1 MSEGTCMV
9 FFRSGAVALDD
20 AARLLAGRG
29 MRVGKQGTE
38 LAVQWNG
45 GPVLRIRY
53 ASDSRVASEATEISA
68 RTPHAGPM
76 SQCNARF
83 EVAIPDLETALD
95 EMNTLMEVQM
105 TLQEATGGYLFC
117 GWNRALTGP

>member
-1 MSEGTCMV
+1 MV

-20 AARLLAGRG
+20 AARLLSGRG
-29 MRVGKQGTE
+29 MHVGKQGTE
-38 LAVQWNG
+38 LAVQWNQ

-53 ASDSRVASEATEISA
+53 AADSRVAQEAHEIGG
-68 RTPHAGPM
+68 RTPHAAAM
-76 SQCNARF
+76 NACNARF
-83 EVAIPDLETALD
+83 EIAIADLETVLD
-95 EMNTLMEVQM
+95 EMNTLIEVQM